1 MELMITF
8 VTINYYKNKQQVS
21 MAKPI
26 KETPILKGK
35 DARVFMSKMASPTK
49 GKAIDE
55 KTRQR
60 MRDNFNKLNAIV
72 KS

>member
-1 MELMITF
+1 
-8 VTINYYKNKQQVS
+8 